1 MGEGAEVV
9 ARASQA
15 AWQQGQDALRDEVQR
30 VTTLLRSIQDPGAPA
45 VGDWNLG
52 EVAMH
57 LSQVWIG
64 LPSLHNQDLSPVQA
78 VLPSTATVA
87 GGAFMRNLWELADLM
102 VLAVHNDPERDL
114 RVLADR
120 IETRA
125 QAYFN
130 ECVEADPDEPRA
142 WMVEGMTVCQS
153 ALTYHLLN
161 ETVIH
166 GYDIARAAGR
176 PWRINPD
183 HAAMALGRFVVP
195 LIRSAGPQVF
205 VNEAKAAGIRA
216 TYDLRIR
223 GSDSFFF
230 IFNDGSLIIEDPS
243 SRKVDCHIS
252 ADPGAFLLVS
262 FARQSQWTAIAK
274 GKLVAWG
281 RKPWLGP
288 QLKALVRNP

>member
-1 MGEGAEVV
+1 MV
-9 ARASQA
+9 AGASQA

-30 VTTLLRSIQDPGAPA
+30 VTAVLRSIQDPGVPA
-45 VGDWNLG
+45 VGRWSLG

-57 LSQVWIG
+57 LSQVWIA
-64 LPSLHNQDLSPVQA
+64 LPSLRNQDLSPVHA

-87 GGAFMRNLWELADLM
+87 GGGFMHDLSDLADLM
-102 VLAVHNDPERDL
+102 VLSVHNDPERDL

-125 QAYFN
+125 QTYFN

-142 WMVEGMTVCQS
+142 WMVEGMTVPQS

-161 ETVIH
+161 ETLLH
-166 GYDIARAAGR
+166 GYDIARAAGL
-176 PWRINPD
+176 PWRIDPD
-183 HAAMALGRFVVP
+183 HAAMALGRFLVP
-195 LIRSAGPQVF
+195 LFRMAGPQAF
-205 VNEAKAAGIRA
+205 VNEAKAAGVRA

-223 GSDSFFF
+223 GGGGSFFF
-230 IFNDGSLIIEDPS
+230 VFDDGSLRIEDPS

-252 ADPGAFLLVS
+252 ADPGAFLLVA

-274 GKLVAWG
+274 GKLIAWG

-288 QLKALVRNP
+288 RFRSLVRNP

>member
-1 MGEGAEVV
+1 MV
-9 ARASQA
+9 APATQA

-30 VTTLLRSIQDPGAPA
+30 VTTLLRSIQDPGVPA
-45 VGDWNLG
+45 VGQWNLG

-64 LPSLHNQDLSPVQA
+64 LPSLARQDLSAVHE
-78 VLPSTATVA
+78 VLPSTAVVA
-87 GGAFMRNLWELADLM
+87 GGGFMRYLWELADLM
-102 VLAVHNDPERDL
+102 VLAVHNDQERDL

-120 IETRA
+120 IAARA
-125 QAYFN
+125 QTYFS
-130 ECVEADPDEPRA
+130 ECAEADPDEPRA
-142 WMVEGMTVCQS
+142 WMVEGTTVSRS

-161 ETVIH
+161 ETLVH

-176 PWRINPD
+176 PWRIDPA

-195 LIRSAGPQVF
+195 IIRMLDPRVF
-205 VNEAKAAGIRA
+205 VNEAKAAGVQA

-223 GSDSFFF
+223 GGDSFFF
-230 IFNDGSLIIEDPS
+230 IFDDGSLTIEDPS
-243 SRKVDCHIS
+243 SRNVDCHIS
-252 ADPGAFLLVS
+252 ADPRAFLPVC

-288 QLKALVRNP
+288 QFRAMIRNP

>member
-1 MGEGAEVV
+1 VV
-9 ARASQA
+9 AGASQA

-30 VTTLLRSIQDPGAPA
+30 VTAVLRSIQDPGVPA
-45 VGDWNLG
+45 VGRWSLG

-64 LPSLHNQDLSPVQA
+64 LPSLRNQDLSPVHA

-87 GGAFMRNLWELADLM
+87 GGGFMHDLSDLADLM

-125 QAYFN
+125 QKYFN

-142 WMVEGMTVCQS
+142 WMVEGMTVPQS

-161 ETVIH
+161 ETLLH

-176 PWRINPD
+176 PWRIDSD
-183 HAAMALGRFVVP
+183 HAAMALRRFVVP
-195 LIRSAGPQVF
+195 LIRMAGPQAF
-205 VNEAKAAGIRA
+205 VNEAKAAGVRA

-223 GSDSFFF
+223 GGGDSFFF
-230 IFNDGSLIIEDPS
+230 VFDDGSLTIEDPS

-252 ADPGAFLLVS
+252 ADPGAFLLVA

-274 GKLVAWG
+274 GKLIAWG

-288 QLKALVRNP
+288 RFRSLVRNP